1 MKKLLALM
9 ILIMAVSACSIV
21 VGDFE
26 PKREKL
32 HKMGNDICEK
42 DPSRC
47 INGIP
52 W

>member
-1 MKKLLALM
+1 MKKFFLVM
-9 ILIMAVSACSIV
+9 LICAVSACSIV
-21 VGDFE
+21 VGDLE

-32 HKMGNDICEK
+32 HKMGNDICDK

>member
-1 MKKLLALM
+1 MKKIFGLM
-9 ILIMAVSACSIV
+9 LFLSMLSACQIK
-21 VGDFE
+21 VGE
-26 PKREKL
+26 LTPERKKL
-32 HKMGNDICEK
+32 YDMGNDICEK